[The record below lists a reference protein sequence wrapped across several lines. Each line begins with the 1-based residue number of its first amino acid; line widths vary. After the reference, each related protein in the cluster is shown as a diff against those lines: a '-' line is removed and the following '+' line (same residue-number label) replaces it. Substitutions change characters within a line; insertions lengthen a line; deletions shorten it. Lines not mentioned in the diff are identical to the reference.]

1 MISELETS
9 QLLWSWKTH
18 KNHFLPSSFLNYCNS
33 QEHTVFPL
41 WRAQENFIMKP
52 GGRQLLGLV
61 LAIFGVLGSIISC
74 ALPTWRSPEWRKSEG
89 LWKSCNFDYRYYPR
103 PTTECKSYDSLL
115 ALPQDLQAARVL
127 IIFAIIVGIFG
138 VIVGVVGG
146 NCTNLVS
153 NKRKNSKVAIASG
166 IIFIIS
172 GVLVIIPICWSTI
185 TTLTMAKTSY
195 YGPPWMGASLYIG
208 WASAGLLLLGGSLLC
223 FFCSRS
229 NENEYSKPSSV

>member
-1 MISELETS
+1 
-9 QLLWSWKTH
+9 
-18 KNHFLPSSFLNYCNS
+18 
-33 QEHTVFPL
+33 
-41 WRAQENFIMKP
+41 MKP

-74 ALPTWRSPEWRKSEG
+74 ALPTWRFPEWRKSEG
-89 LWKSCNFDYRYYPR
+89 LWKSCNFDYSYYLR

-115 ALPQDLQAARVL
+115 DLPQDLLAARVL
-127 IIFAIIVGIFG
+127 IVFAIIVGSFG

-185 TTLTMAKTSY
+185 TTLTMARTSY
-195 YGPPWMGASLYIG
+195 YRSPLMGASLYIG

-229 NENEYSKPSSV
+229 NENGFKVEYSKPSSV

>member
-1 MISELETS
+1 
-9 QLLWSWKTH
+9 
-18 KNHFLPSSFLNYCNS
+18 
-33 QEHTVFPL
+33 
-41 WRAQENFIMKP
+41 MKP

-89 LWKSCNFDYRYYPR
+89 LWKSCNFDYSYYPR

-127 IIFAIIVGIFG
+127 IVIAIIVGIFG
-138 VIVGVVGG
+138 VMVGVVGG

-153 NKRKNSKVAIASG
+153 NTRKNSKVAIASG

-172 GVLVIIPICWSTI
+172 GVLVLIPVCWTTI
-185 TTLTMAKTSY
+185 TIAHESY
-195 YGPPWMGASLYIG
+195 NEEYRMGAALHIG
-208 WASAGLLLLGGSLLC
+208 WVSVGLLILGGSLLC
-223 FFCSRS
+223 SSRPLKKETS
-229 NENEYSKPSSV
+229 YDVKYSQPPSV